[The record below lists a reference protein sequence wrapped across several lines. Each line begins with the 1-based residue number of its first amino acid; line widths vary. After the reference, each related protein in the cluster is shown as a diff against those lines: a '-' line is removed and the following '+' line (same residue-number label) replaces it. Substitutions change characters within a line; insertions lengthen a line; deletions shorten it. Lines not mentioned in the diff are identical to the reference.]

1 MNVFQRLTQKAIG
14 FITPTGQAT
23 NLLNKSIYSFFSG
36 FFYTLTNNK
45 KTYVDSGYRENITIY
60 SLVKL
65 IASKVADAKFRG
77 VVYDSKGNEMDLP
90 FYDQVNKILRR
101 PNEDDRQQQFIE
113 ALASWLLLTGDFYIY
128 KLRFISGPDKGKVN
142 KLYYLPAQ
150 YVQIIGGGWMNPIEA
165 YKLTIG
171 DQEVKFPKEDI
182 THIKYFNPNWDI
194 SGSQL
199 YGQSPLEAA
208 LNTIQSSNE
217 ATNSKIKAFLN
228 GGVAGLLSSD
238 DPNTPMSVEQIS
250 QLNDLIAGKITGTN
264 NTKKISATNGL
275 VKYQQI
281 GLSPADLEV
290 LKSLEF
296 DTKELCKVFGVS
308 PYLFT
313 TDSGSY
319 NNVKEAKKSLVT
331 DVVTP
336 MLNLI
341 KDAFDDI
348 FEKDAKGVAYS
359 IAHFPEMQQDLGE
372 MVTSLEKAWWL
383 TPNQK
388 LEMMNREVSNDKL
401 MDKVYIPTSYVPL
414 DEVSLPMDATIKN
427 FDYLND

>member
-1 MNVFQRLTQKAIG
+1 MNRFQRFAIKALNYIG
-14 FITPTGQAT
+14 LQDNST
-23 NLLNKSIYSFFSG
+23 NLLNRAVYSFFSG
-36 FFYTLTNNK
+36 NFWTLTQNK
-45 KTYVDSGYRENITIY
+45 KTYVDSGYRENITVY

-77 VVYDSKGNEMDLP
+77 VTYDSKGEEIDLP
-90 FYDQVNKILRR
+90 MNDTINKVLKR
-101 PNEDDRQQQFIE
+101 PNENDRQQQFIE

-128 KLRFISGPDKGKVN
+128 KLRFISGADKGKVN

-150 YVQIIGGGWMNPIEA
+150 YVQIIGGGWYEPVKG
-165 YKLTIG
+165 YKLIIG
-171 DQEVKFPKEDI
+171 DQEVVFPKEDI

-208 LNTIQSSNE
+208 LKTIQSSNE
-217 ATNSKIKAFLN
+217 ATNSKIKAFIN
-228 GGVAGLLSSD
+228 GGVAGLLSSE
-238 DPNTPMSVEQIS
+238 DPNTPMSVEQIA
-250 QLNDLIAGKITGTN
+250 QLNDVISRNITGTN
-264 NTKKISATNGL
+264 NSKKISATNGL

-296 DTKELCKVFGVS
+296 DTKELCKAFGVS

-336 MLNLI
+336 ILNLI
-341 KDAFDDI
+341 KDAFDDV
-348 FEKDAKGVAYS
+348 FLEDAKGVAYS
-359 IAHFPEMQQDLGE
+359 IAHFPELQQDLKE
-372 MVTSLEKAWWL
+372 MVDSLDKAWWI
-383 TPNQK
+383 TPNEK
-388 LEMMNREVSNDKL
+388 LAMMNKEVSKDPL
-401 MDKVYIPTSYVPL
+401 MDKVYIPTSLVPI
-414 DEVSLPMDATIKN
+414 DEVSVPMDANIKN